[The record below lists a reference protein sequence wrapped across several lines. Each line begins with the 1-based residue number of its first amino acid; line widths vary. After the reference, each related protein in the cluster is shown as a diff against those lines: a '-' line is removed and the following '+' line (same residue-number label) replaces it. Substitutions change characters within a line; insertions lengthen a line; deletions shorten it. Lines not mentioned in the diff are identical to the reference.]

1 MWIICDVEKLVE
13 VGAEYHGELS
23 TRSYT
28 SSFLLSLCRLHRMT
42 VLLVQHLL
50 HARWSTQSSLPG
62 KTANK
67 GCTEIAQEPSL
78 NSPGGSQPMITVST
92 LIMSVASSLMRP
104 LTFYILASVG
114 ISLGKFCIP
123 QAQNKPALFHASI
136 LVDTPPKVFCSPPP
150 PCPPLVNGTLWLSCV

>member
-1 MWIICDVEKLVE
+1 MRESGVWITCDVEKLGE

-28 SSFLLSLCRLHRMT
+28 NSFLLSQCRLHRMT

-50 HARWSTQSSLPG
+50 HARWSTQSSLPS

-78 NSPGGSQPMITVST
+78 DSPSGSQPMITVST
-92 LIMSVASSLMRP
+92 LFMAVASSLMRP

-123 QAQNKPALFHASI
+123 QAQNKPAPFSRIHLGGYPQGLLLPSSSLPSF
-136 LVDTPPKVFCSPPP
+136 
-150 PCPPLVNGTLWLSCV
+150 GE

>member
-1 MWIICDVEKLVE
+1 MRESWVWITCDVEKLGE

-28 SSFLLSLCRLHRMT
+28 NSFLLSQCRLHRMT

-50 HARWSTQSSLPG
+50 HARWSTQSSLPS

-78 NSPGGSQPMITVST
+78 DSPSGSQPMITVST
-92 LIMSVASSLMRP
+92 LIMAVASSLMRP

-123 QAQNKPALFHASI
+123 QAQNKPAPFSRIHLGGYPQGLLLPSSSLPSF
-136 LVDTPPKVFCSPPP
+136 
-150 PCPPLVNGTLWLSCV
+150 GE